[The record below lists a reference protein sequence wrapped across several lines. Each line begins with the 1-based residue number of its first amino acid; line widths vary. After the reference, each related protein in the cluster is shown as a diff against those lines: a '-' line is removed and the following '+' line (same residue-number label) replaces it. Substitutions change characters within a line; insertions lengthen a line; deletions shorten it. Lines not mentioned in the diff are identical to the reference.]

1 VSSYD
6 RAKVTYWKWLYRGKG
21 ARFSLSDTKM
31 VSVIFSSKTRR
42 TFAIDCTW
50 ICFNRLIYFWNPIAL
65 IYIDILC
72 HHVSSSD
79 SPSINR
85 Q

>member
-6 RAKVTYWKWLYRGKG
+6 RAKVTYWNWLCRGKG

-42 TFAIDCTW
+42 AFAIDCTW
-50 ICFNRLIYFWNPIAL
+50 IRFYRLIYFWHPIAL

-72 HHVSSSD
+72 RYVS
-79 SPSINR
+79 
-85 Q
+85 